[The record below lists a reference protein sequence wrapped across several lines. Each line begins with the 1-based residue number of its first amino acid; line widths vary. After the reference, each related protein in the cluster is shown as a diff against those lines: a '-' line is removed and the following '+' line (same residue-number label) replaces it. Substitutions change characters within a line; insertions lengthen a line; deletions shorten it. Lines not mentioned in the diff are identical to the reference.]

1 VTFSISKK
9 CSIENL
15 KTLYICLE
23 CPVMKKSKKEI
34 IRDKL
39 TFKYRFVVLNEDT
52 FEERFSFKLNRLNA
66 FVFGSIFSVLLIV
79 LTILFITMT
88 PLKEYIQGY
97 SSSEL
102 QKETTNLSYK
112 VDSLNQALSVN
123 DLYIENIQQVLK
135 GEIKRVTFDKD
146 SVLRQLQIDEIDFA
160 PSAVDSL
167 FREEVEQ
174 MDRFSVFQQAKKSS
188 DIVFSS
194 PIKGEITQEYDD
206 QEKHFAVDIAVDQ
219 DTPVK
224 AVADGTIIF
233 RGFTADTG
241 YVIVIEHPQGFI
253 SVYKHNAS
261 IYREQGELVKTGE
274 VIASAGSTG
283 AFSTSTH
290 LHFELWS
297 DGYPVNPTN
306 YINFD

>member
-1 VTFSISKK
+1 M
-9 CSIENL
+9 E
-15 KTLYICLE
+15 
-23 CPVMKKSKKEI
+23 KSKKEKI
-34 IRDKL
+34 KEKL

-66 FVFGSIFSVLLIV
+66 FIFGGVFSVLLIG
-79 LTILFITMT
+79 LTILFITLT

-97 SSSEL
+97 SSSEM
-102 QKETTNLSYK
+102 QKETTDLVYK

-135 GEIKRVTFDKD
+135 GEIKRVTFNKD
-146 SVLRQLQIDEIDFA
+146 SVLRQFQIDEIDFA
-160 PSAVDSL
+160 PSPVDSV

-174 MDRFSVFQQAKKSS
+174 MDRFSVFQQAKKST
-188 DIVFSS
+188 DIVFST
-194 PIKGEITQEYDD
+194 PIKGQITQQYDD

-224 AVADGTIIF
+224 AVADGTVVF

-241 YVIVIEHPQGFI
+241 YVIVIEHGQGFTSI
-253 SVYKHNAS
+253 YKHNSS
-261 IYREQGELVKTGE
+261 IFKEQGELVKSGE
-274 VIASAGSTG
+274 VVASAGSTG
-283 AFSTSTH
+283 TFSTGAH
-290 LHFELWS
+290 LHFELWN

>member
-1 VTFSISKK
+1 M
-9 CSIENL
+9 E
-15 KTLYICLE
+15 
-23 CPVMKKSKKEI
+23 KSRKEI
-34 IRDKL
+34 IKEKL

-66 FVFGSIFSVLLIV
+66 FIFGGIFSVLLIS
-79 LTILFITMT
+79 LTILFITLT

-102 QKETTNLSYK
+102 QKEATDLVYK
-112 VDSLNQALSVN
+112 VDSLNQAISVN

-135 GEIKRVTFDKD
+135 GEIKRVTFNKD
-146 SVLRQLQIDEIDFA
+146 SVLRQFQIDEIDFA
-160 PSAVDSL
+160 PSPVDSM

-174 MDRFSVFQQAKKSS
+174 MDRFSVFQQAKKST

-194 PIKGEITQEYDD
+194 PIKGQITQQYDD

-224 AVADGTIIF
+224 AIADGTVIF

-241 YVIVIEHPQGFI
+241 YVIVIEHGQGFI
-253 SVYKHNAS
+253 SIYKHNAS
-261 IYREQGELVKTGE
+261 IYKEQGELVKSGE
-274 VIASAGSTG
+274 VIANAGSTG
-283 AFSTSTH
+283 VFSTGAH
-290 LHFELWS
+290 LHFELWN

>member
-1 VTFSISKK
+1 MGLIG
-9 CSIENL
+9 NL

-23 CPVMKKSKKEI
+23 SLIMEKSRKEI
-34 IRDKL
+34 IKEKL

-66 FVFGSIFSVLLIV
+66 FIFGGIFSVLLIS
-79 LTILFITMT
+79 LTILFITLT

-102 QKETTNLSYK
+102 QKETTDLVYK

-146 SVLRQLQIDEIDFA
+146 SVLRQFQIDEIDFA
-160 PSAVDSL
+160 PSPVDSL

-174 MDRFSVFQQAKKSS
+174 MDRFSVFQQAKKST
-188 DIVFSS
+188 DIVFST
-194 PIKGEITQEYDD
+194 PIKGQITQQYDD

-224 AVADGTIIF
+224 AAADGTVIF
-233 RGFTADTG
+233 KGFTADTG
-241 YVIVIEHPQGFI
+241 YVIVLEHGQGFTSI
-253 SVYKHNAS
+253 YKHNSS
-261 IYREQGELVKTGE
+261 IYKEQGELVKSGE

-283 AFSTSTH
+283 AFSTGAH
-290 LHFELWS
+290 LHFELWN

>member
-1 VTFSISKK
+1 M
-9 CSIENL
+9 E
-15 KTLYICLE
+15 
-23 CPVMKKSKKEI
+23 KSRKEKI
-34 IRDKL
+34 KEKL

-66 FVFGSIFSVLLIV
+66 FIFGGIFSVLLIG
-79 LTILFITMT
+79 LTILFITLT

-102 QKETTNLSYK
+102 QKGTTDLVYK

-135 GEIKRVTFDKD
+135 GEIKRVTFNKD
-146 SVLRQLQIDEIDFA
+146 SVLRQFQIDEIDFA
-160 PSAVDSL
+160 PSTVDSV

-174 MDRFSVFQQAKKSS
+174 MDRFSVFQQAKKST
-188 DIVFSS
+188 DIVFST
-194 PIKGEITQEYDD
+194 PIKGQITQQYDD

-224 AVADGTIIF
+224 AIADGTVVF

-241 YVIVIEHPQGFI
+241 YVIVIEHGQGFI
-253 SVYKHNAS
+253 SIYKHNSS
-261 IYREQGELVKTGE
+261 IFKEQGELVKSGE
-274 VIASAGSTG
+274 VIANAGSTG
-283 AFSTSTH
+283 TFSTGAH
-290 LHFELWS
+290 LHFELWN

>member
-1 VTFSISKK
+1 MGKRKRDRI
-9 CSIENL
+9 
-15 KTLYICLE
+15 
-23 CPVMKKSKKEI
+23 KE
-34 IRDKL
+34 KL

-66 FVFGSIFSVLLIV
+66 FVFGGIFSVILIT
-79 LTILFITMT
+79 LTILFITLT

-97 SSSEL
+97 STSEL
-102 QKETTNLSYK
+102 QKETTNLVYK
-112 VDSLNQALSVN
+112 VDSLNQALAVN

-135 GEIKRVTFDKD
+135 GEIKRVTFNKD
-146 SVLRQLQIDEIDFA
+146 SVLRQYQIEEIDFA
-160 PSAVDSL
+160 PSSVDSS

-174 MDRFSVFQQAKKSS
+174 MDRFSVFQQAEKNS
-188 DIVFSS
+188 DIVFSA
-194 PIKGEITQEYDD
+194 PIKGKITEQYDD
-206 QEKHFAVDIAVDQ
+206 REKHFAVDIAVDK

-224 AVADGTIIF
+224 VVADGTVIF
-233 RGFTADTG
+233 NGFTADTG
-241 YVIVIEHPQGFI
+241 YVIIIEHGQGFT

-261 IYREQGELVKTGE
+261 IYKEQGELVKSGE

-283 AFSTSTH
+283 EFSTGAH
-290 LHFELWS
+290 LHFELWN

>member
-1 VTFSISKK
+1 M
-9 CSIENL
+9 E
-15 KTLYICLE
+15 
-23 CPVMKKSKKEI
+23 KSRKEKI
-34 IRDKL
+34 KEKL

-66 FVFGSIFSVLLIV
+66 FIFGSVFSVLLIG
-79 LTILFITMT
+79 LTILFITLT

-102 QKETTNLSYK
+102 QKETTDLVYK

-135 GEIKRVTFDKD
+135 GEIKRVTFLS
-146 SVLRQLQIDEIDFA
+146 SVCLYENCTDEIDFA
-160 PSAVDSL
+160 PSPVDSV

-174 MDRFSVFQQAKKSS
+174 MDRFSVFQQAKKST
-188 DIVFSS
+188 DIVFST
-194 PIKGEITQEYDD
+194 PIKGQVTQQYDD

-224 AVADGTIIF
+224 AVADGTVVF

-241 YVIVIEHPQGFI
+241 YVIVIEHGQGFTSI
-253 SVYKHNAS
+253 YKHNSS
-261 IYREQGELVKTGE
+261 IFKEQGELVKSGE
-274 VIASAGSTG
+274 VVASAGSTG
-283 AFSTSTH
+283 TFSTGAH
-290 LHFELWS
+290 LHFELWN

>member
-1 VTFSISKK
+1 M
-9 CSIENL
+9 E
-15 KTLYICLE
+15 
-23 CPVMKKSKKEI
+23 KSRKEI
-34 IRDKL
+34 IKEKL

-66 FVFGSIFSVLLIV
+66 FIFGGIFSVLLIS
-79 LTILFITMT
+79 LTILFITLT

-102 QKETTNLSYK
+102 QKEATDLVYK

-135 GEIKRVTFDKD
+135 GEIKRVTFNKD
-146 SVLRQLQIDEIDFA
+146 SVLRQFQIDEIDFA
-160 PSAVDSL
+160 PSLVDSI

-174 MDRFSVFQQAKKSS
+174 MDRFSVFQQAKKST

-194 PIKGEITQEYDD
+194 PIKGQITQQYDD

-224 AVADGTIIF
+224 AIADGTVIF

-241 YVIVIEHPQGFI
+241 YVIVIEHGQGFTSI
-253 SVYKHNAS
+253 YKHNAS
-261 IYREQGELVKTGE
+261 IYKEQGELVKSGE
-274 VIASAGSTG
+274 VIANAGSTG
-283 AFSTSTH
+283 AFSTGAH
-290 LHFELWS
+290 LHFELWN

>member
-1 VTFSISKK
+1 M
-9 CSIENL
+9 E
-15 KTLYICLE
+15 
-23 CPVMKKSKKEI
+23 KSKKDKIKE
-34 IRDKL
+34 KL

-66 FVFGSIFSVLLIV
+66 FVFGGIFSVLLIS
-79 LTILFITMT
+79 LTILFITLT

-102 QKETTNLSYK
+102 QKETTNLVYK
-112 VDSLNQALSVN
+112 VDSLNQMLSVN
-123 DLYIENIQQVLK
+123 DMYIENIQQVLK
-135 GEIKRVTFDKD
+135 GEIKRVTFNKD
-146 SVLRQLQIDEIDFA
+146 SVLRQFQIDEIDFA
-160 PSAVDSL
+160 PSSIDSA
-167 FREEVEQ
+167 FRQEVEQ
-174 MDRFSVFQQAKKSS
+174 MDRFSVFQQAKKST

-194 PIKGEITQEYDD
+194 PIKGQITQQYDD
-206 QEKHFAVDIAVDQ
+206 QERHFAVDIAVDK

-224 AVADGTIIF
+224 AVADGTVIF
-233 RGFTADTG
+233 KGFTADTG
-241 YVIVIEHPQGFI
+241 YVIIIEHGQGFT

-261 IYREQGELVKTGE
+261 IYKEQGALVKTGE

-283 AFSTSTH
+283 DFSSGTH
-290 LHFELWS
+290 LHFELWN

>member
-1 VTFSISKK
+1 M
-9 CSIENL
+9 E
-15 KTLYICLE
+15 
-23 CPVMKKSKKEI
+23 KSRKEKI
-34 IRDKL
+34 KEKL

-66 FVFGSIFSVLLIV
+66 FIFGGVFSVLLIG
-79 LTILFITMT
+79 LTILFITLT

-97 SSSEL
+97 SSSEM
-102 QKETTNLSYK
+102 QKETTDLVYK

-135 GEIKRVTFDKD
+135 GEIKRVTFNKD
-146 SVLRQLQIDEIDFA
+146 SVLRQFQIDEIDFA
-160 PSAVDSL
+160 PSPVDSV

-174 MDRFSVFQQAKKSS
+174 MDRFSVFQQAKKST
-188 DIVFSS
+188 DIVFST
-194 PIKGEITQEYDD
+194 PIKGQITQQYDD

-224 AVADGTIIF
+224 AVADGTVIF

-241 YVIVIEHPQGFI
+241 YVIVLEHGQGFI
-253 SVYKHNAS
+253 SIYKHNSS
-261 IYREQGELVKTGE
+261 IFKEQGELVKSGE
-274 VIASAGSTG
+274 VIANAGSTG
-283 AFSTSTH
+283 TFSTGAH
-290 LHFELWS
+290 LHFELWN

>member
-1 VTFSISKK
+1 M
-9 CSIENL
+9 E
-15 KTLYICLE
+15 
-23 CPVMKKSKKEI
+23 KSRKEI
-34 IRDKL
+34 IKEKL

-66 FVFGSIFSVLLIV
+66 FIFGGIFSVLLIS
-79 LTILFITMT
+79 LTILFITLT

-102 QKETTNLSYK
+102 QKETTDLVYK
-112 VDSLNQALSVN
+112 VDSLNQSLSVN

-135 GEIKRVTFDKD
+135 GEIKRVTFNKD
-146 SVLRQLQIDEIDFA
+146 SVLRQFQIDEIDFA
-160 PSAVDSL
+160 PSTVDSL

-174 MDRFSVFQQAKKSS
+174 LDRFSVFQQAKKST
-188 DIVFSS
+188 DIVFST
-194 PIKGEITQEYDD
+194 PIKGQITQQYDD
-206 QEKHFAVDIAVDQ
+206 QEKHFAVDIAVDE

-224 AVADGTIIF
+224 AVADGTVIF

-241 YVIVIEHPQGFI
+241 YVVVIEHGQGFTSI
-253 SVYKHNAS
+253 YKHNSS
-261 IYREQGELVKTGE
+261 IYKEQGELVKSGE

-283 AFSTSTH
+283 TFSTGAH
-290 LHFELWS
+290 LHFELWN
-297 DGYPVNPTN
+297 DGYTVNPTN

>member
-1 VTFSISKK
+1 M
-9 CSIENL
+9 E
-15 KTLYICLE
+15 
-23 CPVMKKSKKEI
+23 KSRKEI
-34 IRDKL
+34 IKEKL

-66 FVFGSIFSVLLIV
+66 FIFGGIFSVLLIS
-79 LTILFITMT
+79 LTILFITLT

-97 SSSEL
+97 SSTEL
-102 QKETTNLSYK
+102 QKETTDLVYK

-135 GEIKRVTFDKD
+135 GEIKRVTFNKD
-146 SVLRQLQIDEIDFA
+146 SVLRQFQIDEIDFA
-160 PSAVDSL
+160 PSPVDSM

-174 MDRFSVFQQAKKSS
+174 MDRFSVFQQAKKST
-188 DIVFSS
+188 DIVFST
-194 PIKGEITQEYDD
+194 PIKGQITQQYDD

-224 AVADGTIIF
+224 AIADGTVIF

-241 YVIVIEHPQGFI
+241 YVIVIEHGQGFTSI
-253 SVYKHNAS
+253 YKHNSS
-261 IYREQGELVKTGE
+261 IYKEQGELVKSGE
-274 VIASAGSTG
+274 AIASAGSTG
-283 AFSTSTH
+283 AFSTGAH
-290 LHFELWS
+290 LHFELWN